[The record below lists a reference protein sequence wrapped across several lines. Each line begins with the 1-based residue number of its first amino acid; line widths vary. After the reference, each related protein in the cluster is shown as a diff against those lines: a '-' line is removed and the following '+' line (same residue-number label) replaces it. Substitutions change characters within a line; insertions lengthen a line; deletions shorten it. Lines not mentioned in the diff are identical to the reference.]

1 VNGNPSLGIAGSI
14 PPASAFEFPMR
25 EIVNLIT
32 KGGHVPDDGD
42 LYQLTR
48 STRRALFS
56 WATDT
61 GSANSLST
69 ALDPPLISYE
79 QGLEVRILVA
89 ADNTSACTIRINGL
103 STQQIIKKDGS
114 TLVPGDL
121 KRGGVAVMVYDGAN
135 FQLVSGA
142 AGSTTITGGW
152 FNGADYMVDVGTPN
166 HIVGTPVVVPTSYS
180 AGQGFLVLVGNTNT
194 GACDIN
200 VAGLGVRP
208 LVLPTGESLEN
219 GDIIPGMLIRVNYDG
234 SKFSMLSP
242 INMAIID
249 KTVTKIVGPNAGAD
263 FVDLNVAMAWA
274 NRRKIDDSGWLM
286 LQLQHQST
294 GAPLVHNY
302 STNIV
307 LDHPH
312 GDRIYILGGPMNFI
326 PALPNATGGPIRS
339 MTPLNMTYLRTAFQC
354 EIHFTTAGFG
364 LAIKHSIG
372 LMQNLLV
379 TGAGYDATP
388 AAMGIYLTDGASLF
402 IDTVASCMFNACCW
416 WIDAGSALRGRNFYS
431 VGSTQYCVLEQ
442 GATMIIADVNTGPG
456 EFPTQVPLSTGPGH
470 FEICDNLSMGIVVQY
485 GASLIVSLTAG
496 HYPRICDCSTNG
508 LQVNQCASAVIGG
521 LYCSY
526 CQGGA
531 GIIVLAGSTAALS
544 GGFSTYANY
553 GYLSQLG
560 SSIDASY
567 STTGGIIYADYEAAY
582 GSFILATG
590 AQGAQFSPTINTV
603 GNGNAMISG

>member
-1 VNGNPSLGIAGSI
+1 
-14 PPASAFEFPMR
+14 MR

-200 VAGLGVRP
+200 VAGLGVKS
-208 LVLPTGESLEN
+208 LVLPTGESLEA

-234 SKFSMLSP
+234 AKFSMLSP

-249 KTVTKIVGPNAGAD
+249 TTLTKIVGPNAGAD
-263 FVDLNVAMAWA
+263 FANINVAMAWA
-274 NRRKIDDSGWLM
+274 NRRKIDETGWLL

-294 GAPLVHNY
+294 GAPLVHSY
-302 STNIV
+302 STNVII
-307 LDHPH
+307 DHPH
-312 GDRIYILGGPMNFI
+312 GDRIHLLGGPMNFL
-326 PALPNATGGPIRS
+326 PTLPNVSSGGNIRA
-339 MTPLNMTYLRTAFQC
+339 LAAANMTYLRTAFQC
-354 EIHFTTAGFG
+354 ELDFAAGFG
-364 LAIKHSIG
+364 IIIRKVLG
-372 LMQNLLV
+372 LMQNIMV
-379 TGAGYDATP
+379 VGAGFDALP
-388 AAMGIYLTDGASLF
+388 KGYGIYLTESSSMY
-402 IDTVASCMFNACCW
+402 IDTVACCMYNATTW
-416 WIDAGSALRGRNFYS
+416 WIDAGSSVKGKNFYS
-431 VGSTQYCVLEQ
+431 CGTTGYVVVQQ
-442 GATMIIADVNTGPG
+442 GATMLISDIAKGGP
-456 EFPTQVPLSTGPGH
+456 FAVPISSGTNHWEIVDSLS
-470 FEICDNLSMGIVVQY
+470 SGIVVQY
-485 GASLIVSLTAG
+485 GAALQVDLDTVHNARIADCAG
-496 HYPRICDCSTNG
+496 NG
-508 LQVNQCASAVIGG
+508 LQMFGNSSAVIGG
-521 LYCSY
+521 TPGPKLFISSIGGTAVQVINGSAASITYCAIVGGAYGFMAQIGSTIDCSY
-526 CQGGA
+526 GTS
-531 GIIVLAGSTAALS
+531 STI
-544 GGFSTYANY
+544 TYADFYAGY
-553 GYLSQLG
+553 G
-560 SSIDASY
+560 A
-567 STTGGIIYADYEAAY
+567 
-582 GSFILATG
+582 FILAVGAGG
-590 AQGAQFSPTINTV
+590 AQSSPTMNTV
-603 GNGNAMISG
+603 GNANAMVSG